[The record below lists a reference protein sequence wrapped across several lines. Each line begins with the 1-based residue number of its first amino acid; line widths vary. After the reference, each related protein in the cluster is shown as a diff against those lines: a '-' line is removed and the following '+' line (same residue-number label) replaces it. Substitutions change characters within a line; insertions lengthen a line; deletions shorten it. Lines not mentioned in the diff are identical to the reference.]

1 MKPAKAGAGRPGR
14 AQDAGTRGR
23 GIAQVAASVFPT
35 AEAGRLRT
43 PFAASVDPSLAP
55 PLVDVDGLLI
65 DRHRFGGGIP
75 VDDLP
80 QVCGQ

>member
-1 MKPAKAGAGRPGR
+1 
-14 AQDAGTRGR
+14 
-23 GIAQVAASVFPT
+23 VAASVFPT

-43 PFAASVDPSLAP
+43 PFAAAVNPSLAP

-65 DRHRFGGGIP
+65 DHFGGGIP

>member
-1 MKPAKAGAGRPGR
+1 
-14 AQDAGTRGR
+14 
-23 GIAQVAASVFPT
+23 VAASVFPT

-43 PFAASVDPSLAP
+43 PFAAAVDPSLAP
-55 PLVDVDGLLI
+55 PPVDVDGLLI